1 MEAGWHAV
9 RAKPANTDTS
19 EVLLDKKSWH
29 GLSRAPARH
38 SQPRGL
44 RTHRPGTGTWQ
55 QHRSSSS
62 CKWQCHLQQV
72 TCSIFCRISSTVCLL
87 VSSAARRSHS
97 SEMKPPRAS
106 ITAARGQRG
115 SSTQSCP
122 PALFLGCSCSS
133 RCPPSP
139 SPGPVHLGGPPQ
151 PSPCPCGS
159 GESSSLGCARPPGRI
174 CFLAFSFQDYGGDLY
189 TCL

>member
-1 MEAGWHAV
+1 MARCQSKACKHRHIRGAAGQEELAWSEPCSSQTQ
-9 RAKPANTDTS
+9 PAPRTPDT
-19 EVLLDKKSWH
+19 
-29 GLSRAPARH
+29 PARDRDVAAA
-38 SQPRGL
+38 PL
-44 RTHRPGTGTWQ
+44 Q
-55 QHRSSSS
+55 QQLQMAVSPAAG
-62 CKWQCHLQQV
+62 HLQH
-72 TCSIFCRISSTVCLL
+72 LL
-87 VSSAARRSHS
+87 PYIIYSVPSAVSSAARRSHS

-139 SPGPVHLGGPPQ
+139 SPGPVHLAGPPQ